1 MEGWGKLIAGALIGA
16 AGTVYATNEEFR
28 KRLPEAARNL
38 PGSVRDRFV
47 NSVAAAREAS
57 ATRRAEILKELETHG
72 GTEHELR
79 SVNTEPAPPISP
91 PETPL
96 TDAPEPSNPPA
107 KDLTGTT
114 PAKIDH

>member
-28 KRLPEAARNL
+28 KRLPGAARDL
-38 PGSVRDRFV
+38 PGSVRDRFT

-57 ATRRAEILKELETHG
+57 TTRRAEILKELETHG
-72 GTEHELR
+72 GAEHELR
-79 SVNTEPAPPISP
+79 ATSTEPVRPISP
-91 PETPL
+91 PETTL
-96 TDAPEPSNPPA
+96 TDTPEPPKPPA

-114 PAKIDH
+114 PAKIDY